1 MTLSLKTHLKTR
13 KSHPIAQLGEPGP
26 DDSQIEELVAMATR
40 VPDHGKL
47 QPWRFILYRG
57 DSRHEIGERLATRY
71 AEVLGRPLAPGETDK
86 ELTRFS
92 RAPVVIGVVY
102 VPRDNPKI
110 PEWEMLLS
118 AGAAAM
124 NLLHAAQALGFGANW
139 ITNWYA
145 EDAPSLAML
154 GLAPGERAV
163 GFIHIGTPH
172 GEAVERPR
180 PDVSSILSEYAGP
193 AGQG

>member
-1 MTLSLKTHLKTR
+1 MRRKLFIACHQTQGGGNFKTNRTGPSSPAHRWPPHLTGNTVTLSLKTHLKTR

-57 DSRHEIGERLATRY
+57 DSRHEIGERLAARY

-124 NLLHAAQALGFGANW
+124 NLLH
-139 ITNWYA
+139 
-145 EDAPSLAML
+145 
-154 GLAPGERAV
+154 
-163 GFIHIGTPH
+163 
-172 GEAVERPR
+172 
-180 PDVSSILSEYAGP
+180 
-193 AGQG
+193 